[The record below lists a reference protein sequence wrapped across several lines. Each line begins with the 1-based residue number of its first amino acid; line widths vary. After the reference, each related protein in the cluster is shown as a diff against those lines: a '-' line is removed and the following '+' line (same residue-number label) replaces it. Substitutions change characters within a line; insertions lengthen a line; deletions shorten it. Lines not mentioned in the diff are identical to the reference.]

1 MRVVIA
7 PDSFKG
13 SLSASLVARA
23 IATGVRKAC
32 PDCVIEEIPIA
43 DGGEGTLEAMVA
55 ARQGEYRTYT
65 VRGPLGVPTAAQLGL
80 LDDGKIGVIEMAQA
94 SGLLLIAPEE
104 RNPLLTSTFGT
115 GELIGAALDLGCREL
130 IITIGGSAT
139 VDGGLGMLAAL
150 GARFYDGEGQELE
163 PVGGSLPQ
171 LARVDIADLDPR
183 LRACR
188 ITIASDVTNPL
199 CGPNGAA
206 AVFGPQK
213 GATPAMVEI
222 LDQGLRKLA
231 QATQVATGM
240 DVSNLPGGGAAGGLG
255 AALMAYAGG
264 VMRSGIDVV
273 LDTIGIETRL
283 AAADLVFTGEGRM
296 DEQTAHGKAPVG
308 LARRAQQYGCPVVAL
323 VGSLGPGYEA
333 VLEHG
338 ISSVFPVLAAPTD
351 LAYAMEHAAELIAD
365 TAFRVTYLFK
375 LLRQEKGAVGGK
387 IVSETCPGGCD
398 RQANP

>member
-32 PDCVIEEIPIA
+32 PGCVIEEIPIA

-94 SGLLLIAPEE
+94 SGLLLVAPEQ
-104 RNPLLTSTFGT
+104 RNPLLTSTYGT
-115 GELIGAALDLGCREL
+115 GELMRAALDLGCREL

-139 VDGGLGMLAAL
+139 NDGGLGMLAAL
-150 GARFYDGEGQELE
+150 GAKFYDADGNELE
-163 PVGGSLPQ
+163 PLGGSLPH
-171 LARVDIADLDPR
+171 LARIDIAELDPR
-183 LRACR
+183 LSDCH

-199 CGPNGAA
+199 CGPLGAT

-213 GATPAMVEI
+213 GATPDMVEV
-222 LDQGLRKLA
+222 LDQGLRNFA
-231 QATQVATGM
+231 QATLAATGV
-240 DVSNLPGGGAAGGLG
+240 DVLDLPGAGAAGGLG

-273 LDTIGIETRL
+273 LDTIGIDSHL

-308 LARRAQQYGCPVVAL
+308 LARRARQHDCPVVAL
-323 VGSLGPGYEA
+323 VGSLGPGYQA
-333 VLEHG
+333 VLEQG
-338 ISSVFPVLAAPTD
+338 ITGVFPVLSGPAD
-351 LAYAMEHAAELIAD
+351 LAHAMEHAAELVAD
-365 TAFRVTYLFK
+365 TAFRVMH
-375 LLRQEKGAVGGK
+375 LLKFL
-387 IVSETCPGGCD
+387 S
-398 RQANP
+398 

>member
-23 IATGVRKAC
+23 IATGVGKAC

-94 SGLLLIAPEE
+94 SGLLLVAPEQ
-104 RNPLLTSTFGT
+104 RNPLLTSTYGT
-115 GELIGAALDLGCREL
+115 GELMRAALDLGCREL

-139 VDGGLGMLAAL
+139 NDGGLGMLAAL
-150 GARFYDGEGQELE
+150 GAKFYDADGNELE
-163 PVGGSLPQ
+163 PVGGSLPH
-171 LARVDIADLDPR
+171 LARIDIAELDPR
-183 LRACR
+183 LSNCH
-188 ITIASDVTNPL
+188 ITIASDVTNSL
-199 CGPNGAA
+199 CGPLGAT

-213 GATPAMVEI
+213 GATPDMVEV
-222 LDQGLRKLA
+222 LDQGLRNFA
-231 QATQVATGM
+231 QATLAATGV
-240 DVSNLPGGGAAGGLG
+240 DVLDLPGAGAAGGLG

-273 LDTIGIETRL
+273 LDTIGIDSHL

-308 LARRAQQYGCPVVAL
+308 LARRARQHDCPVVAL
-323 VGSLGPGYEA
+323 VGSLGPGYQA
-333 VLEHG
+333 VLEQG
-338 ISSVFPVLAAPTD
+338 ITGVFPVLSGPAD

-365 TAFRVTYLFK
+365 TAFRIMH
-375 LLRQEKGAVGGK
+375 LLKFL
-387 IVSETCPGGCD
+387 S
-398 RQANP
+398 

>member
-32 PDCVIEEIPIA
+32 SGCVIEEIPIA

-94 SGLLLIAPEE
+94 SGLLLVAPEQ
-104 RNPLLTSTFGT
+104 RNPLLTSTYGT
-115 GELIGAALDLGCREL
+115 GELMRAALDLGCREL

-139 VDGGLGMLAAL
+139 NDGGLGMLAAL
-150 GARFYDGEGQELE
+150 GAKLYDADGKELE
-163 PVGGSLPQ
+163 PVGGSLPH
-171 LARVDIADLDPR
+171 LARIDIAELDPR
-183 LRACR
+183 LSDCH

-199 CGPNGAA
+199 CGPLGAT

-213 GATPAMVEI
+213 GATPDMVEV
-222 LDQGLRKLA
+222 LDQGLRNFA
-231 QATQVATGM
+231 QATLAATGV
-240 DVSNLPGGGAAGGLG
+240 DVLDLPGAGAAGGLG

-264 VMRSGIDVV
+264 GMRSGIDVV
-273 LDTIGIETRL
+273 LDTIGIDSHL

-308 LARRAQQYGCPVVAL
+308 LARRARQHDCPVVAL
-323 VGSLGPGYEA
+323 VGSLGPGYQA
-333 VLEHG
+333 VLEQG
-338 ISSVFPVLAAPTD
+338 ITGVFPVLSEPAD

-365 TAFRVTYLFK
+365 TAFRVMH
-375 LLRQEKGAVGGK
+375 LLKFL
-387 IVSETCPGGCD
+387 S
-398 RQANP
+398 